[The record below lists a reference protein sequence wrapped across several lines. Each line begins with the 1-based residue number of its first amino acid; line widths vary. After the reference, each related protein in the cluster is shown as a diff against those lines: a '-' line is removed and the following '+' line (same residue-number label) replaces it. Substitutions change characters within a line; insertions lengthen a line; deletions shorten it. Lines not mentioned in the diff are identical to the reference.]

1 MNLKKNTENTA
12 AAQESAFWTQTSKQE
27 NKKNLIDSNINTN

>member
-27 NKKNLIDSNINTN
+27 NKNLIDSNINTN